1 MKQHLLFTFSF
12 LFTISLLSAQDE
24 TEEALASIET
34 QEQAKQFIKDKYA
47 FNSKIFTFNEEKHK
61 SQLAKALF
69 KLEKGNVK
77 TEKSA
82 YEKVLYKIIEKNTNA
97 YYRVAYIFLDGN
109 AYSLE
114 SINKLREILIKKYN
128 NGIPFS
134 ALANQYSMD
143 QNRKKGGDTGWF
155 TVGSMPTELE
165 DAIISDNHALE
176 DVYIVDIPSKQWY
189 YLVFQSHEPKDISE
203 IKVLKIVEPLE

>member
-1 MKQHLLFTFSF
+1 MKQYLLFTLVF
-12 LFTISLLSAQDE
+12 LCAIVSLSAQDD

-69 KLEKGNVK
+69 TLDKGQVK
-77 TEKSA
+77 TEKTA
-82 YEKVLYKIIEKNTNA
+82 YEKVLYKILEKSTNP

-109 AYSLE
+109 TYSLE
-114 SINKLREILIKKYN
+114 SINALRETLIEKYN
-128 NGIPFS
+128 NGTPFS

-143 QNRKKGGDTGWF
+143 KNRKKGGDTGWF
-155 TVGSMPTELE
+155 TVGSMPAALENAIISNNHELE
-165 DAIISDNHALE
+165 DIYTV
-176 DVYIVDIPSKQWY
+176 DVPSKQWY